1 MISDISSILISINK
15 LVGEECALPGGW
27 SPKIFYEDLMNKPV
41 MSSEVLVASMKKL
54 TQNIQNEPSYLNW
67 FEETRGYK
75 KEVTEYQKELYT
87 LFGKNSIMLY
97 FEEIF
102 IKMLNMKERNEILL
116 QYIYILSQSSI
127 DQWDSVVKKS
137 GACCYQWYAKEHEL
151 YLALMTRKDEISY
164 ENKTDEQLFKG
175 TKYKLEQ
182 IGQLTPNDSRS
193 KLIDLIKNNSDKI
206 KNVL

>member
-102 IKMLNMKERNEILL
+102 LKMLNQTTRDELLL
-116 QYIYILSQSSI
+116 QYIYTLSRSQI
-127 DQWDSVVKKS
+127 DQWNDIVKES

-151 YLALMTRKDEISY
+151 YLQLLKRKDDISND
-164 ENKTDEQLFKG
+164 NKTDQEIFKD